1 MIELF
6 KSSFGLET
14 KSCIGDFIIMKQ
26 WLKWCLLGIVILLAV
41 AGGPIII
48 NRLYQCNNGYITI
61 WNAENVLSYYGTILA
76 ACIGIVGVYATVAIS
91 NKNYREDARNRILPY
106 IGVNILNIRQPN
118 PFLEGMGTETYA
130 TMGNNPII
138 EDNLLGKTP
147 NHLFFVLDGNKKVRT
162 TDLLHEDEA
171 QKWKRTEVQW
181 IRAAK
186 DGQMYLRYSEYVS
199 MPFTIENIGNGPAK
213 KLRMS
218 CYSNPKKPF
227 FSPEIILKPNQLFYI
242 HIFSDKNF
250 ETIKGRYFFE
260 LYYEDIIG
268 DRYRQCFPIEIVK
281 ENGKQYERINTEG
294 TQQLLG
300 SAKRK

>member
-48 NRLYQCNNGYITI
+48 NRFYQCNNGYITI

-147 NHLFFVLDGNKKVRT
+147 NHLFLCLMVIKKY
-162 TDLLHEDEA
+162 A
-171 QKWKRTEVQW
+171 QQTCCMKMKHKNGKEQKYSGSEPPKM
-181 IRAAK
+181 AK
-186 DGQMYLRYSEYVS
+186 CICAIPNMLVCRLQSKTLVMALQ
-199 MPFTIENIGNGPAK
+199 K